1 MPLQSDSGFCWS
13 TETKVRGL
21 SVTFTDNKAWG
32 SKFSKTPSIRRPLWE
47 NNKGGRGW
55 EMVFKQRKNVG
66 HQHGTVITKQAE
78 QDMYPQMRPWPF
90 QMFWGSA
97 TIFKGLKK
105 NKIKSPCCDDVSA
118 LSREKYQYPVFS
130 NLHPVKCGFSHFTH
144 QHTYI
149 NKQKNPSTTI
159 HAKYCKYS
167 LLSMTTK
174 DLKQTK
180 DIQHKVFILSTHMA
194 VFKQGFCSSLSV
206 DNQSR
211 QIKLLCLC
219 SGKSH
224 IRAL

>member
-105 NKIKSPCCDDVSA
+105 KKKSPCCDDVSA
-118 LSREKYQYPVFS
+118 LSREKYQ
-130 NLHPVKCGFSHFTH
+130 
-144 QHTYI
+144 
-149 NKQKNPSTTI
+149 
-159 HAKYCKYS
+159 
-167 LLSMTTK
+167 
-174 DLKQTK
+174 
-180 DIQHKVFILSTHMA
+180 HKVFILSTHMAHMA

-206 DNQSR
+206 DNQSW
-211 QIKLLCLC
+211 QIKPLCLC